1 MRADQPHPSRLAI
14 SFVLVGLALSAVG
27 IAYIIYAGR
36 ERELPPI
43 TAPQNDVRIQQ
54 LDALLRM
61 LTHSFFIF
69 LAFLF
74 GSYLM
79 VRIGRSVLG
88 RRHSPQ
94 RTEYVDAWSQYRLS
108 QDEIDTATARL
119 DDDFPPDLPP
129 DHSGPL
135 PEVDD

>member
-1 MRADQPHPSRLAI
+1 MRADQPRPSRLAI

-43 TAPQNDVRIQQ
+43 TAPQTDVRVQQ
-54 LDALLRM
+54 LNALLRM

-69 LAFLF
+69 LAFLL

-79 VRIGRSVLG
+79 VRIGRGVLS
-88 RRHSPQ
+88 RRHTPQ
-94 RTEYVDAWSQYRLS
+94 RTEYVDAWSHYRLS

-119 DDDFPPDLPP
+119 DDDFPPDRPP
-129 DHSGPL
+129 DHPGPL